1 MGSWAASSRRVVR
14 RVDDAGADRRRG
26 GAAVTL
32 ARLKRAPATLAL
44 VALLAAPAAA
54 DAEPA
59 PFGHACVPQAG
70 VRVCRTLSDAQRV
83 PSWDGVPLQVDVTL
97 PASGDGPFPTLVVLR
112 EPASVGADTLRYARR
127 GYAVVDYS
135 ARGFGRSC
143 GEPDSRTPDCARGW
157 THLVDQRYEARDAQH
172 LLGTLVDQAIARPG
186 ALGVA
191 GEAAGGSVALELAFL
206 RNRVRQPDGSF
217 IPWRSPA
224 GLRLSITAAFAVRP
238 AHDLLA
244 ELVPN
249 GRFLDFAAAKLE
261 SLAPLGVARIA
272 AVDSLLDPKGG
283 FVAPRGGDLGADLRG
298 WKTIVDGGEPYG
310 AAARRMAGELTRYH
324 SAARLTGTPAP
335 VLVQARWD
343 DDVFGPGEALRL
355 YNALRERN
363 ARAQVTLQ
371 LVHAAQEPA
380 ADARRNRFLDAWL
393 RRRGTPPKPGSVLA
407 WSQSC
412 PGTRRFSAGSW
423 TDLHPGAVR
432 FASARPQTVTSD
444 GGSSEVVG
452 EPCASR
458 PVAAPAP
465 GMAGLRRS
473 SGRGFTL
480 LGRPTVT
487 LRLRASGAAGQLD
500 SRLWDVDP
508 ATARRILVT
517 RGAYRLTAG
526 QRGDVVL
533 QLDGNGY
540 RFAPGH
546 RVELELTGRDPG
558 TLAPSAGAFSAAISR
573 LALELPVRDRPNRAR
588 GILRPAVRAEAMRLE
603 PS

>member
-1 MGSWAASSRRVVR
+1 VASWAAPRHRLVR
-14 RVDDAGADRRRG
+14 RVDDAGSDRRRG

-44 VALLAAPAAA
+44 LLILIAAPAAA
-54 DAEPA
+54 EAEPA

-70 VRVCRTLSDAQRV
+70 VRVCRALSDAQRV
-83 PSWDGVPLQVDVTL
+83 PSWDGVPLAVDVTL
-97 PASGDGPFPTLVVLR
+97 PATGDGPFPTLVVLR
-112 EPASVGADTLRYARR
+112 EPASVGAETLRYARR

-143 GEPDSRTPDCARGW
+143 GDAQSRTLDCARGW
-157 THLVDQRYEARDAQH
+157 THLADQRYEARDAQH
-172 LLGTLVDQAIARPG
+172 LLGALVDQAIARPD

-191 GEAAGGSVALELAFL
+191 GEAGGGAVALELAFL

-217 IPWRSPA
+217 VPWRSPA
-224 GLRLSITAAFAVRP
+224 GLRLSIAAAFAVRP
-238 AHDLLA
+238 GHDLLA
-244 ELVPN
+244 ALLPN
-249 GRFLDFAAAKLE
+249 GRFLDFAGAKVE
-261 SLAPLGVARIA
+261 SRAPLGVARIG
-272 AVDSLLDPKGG
+272 AVDSLLEPEG
-283 FVAPRGGDLGADLRG
+283 FIAPRGEDPGADLRG
-298 WKTIVDGGEPYG
+298 WKTIVSGEPYG
-310 AAARRMAGELTRYH
+310 AAARRMAGELTRFH
-324 SAARLTGTPAP
+324 SAARLSGTPAP

-363 ARAQVTLQ
+363 PRAQVTLQ
-371 LVHAAQEPA
+371 FVQTAPEPA
-380 ADARRNRFLDAWL
+380 ADAQRNRFLDAWL
-393 RRRGTPPKPGSVLA
+393 RRRGTPPKAGSVLA
-407 WSQSC
+407 WAQAC
-412 PGTRRFSAGSW
+412 PGTPRFSAASW
-423 TDLHPGAVR
+423 AELHPGAVR
-432 FASARPQTVTSD
+432 FASARAQTVTSE
-444 GGSSEVVG
+444 GGSSELMG

-458 PVAAPAP
+458 PVAAPTP
-465 GMAGLRRS
+465 GTAGLRRS

-487 LRLRASGAAGQLD
+487 LRLRASGVAGQLD

-558 TLAPSAGAFSAAISR
+558 TIAPSAGAFSAAISR
-573 LALELPVRDRPNRAR
+573 LALELPVRERPNPSR
-588 GILRPAVRAEAMRLE
+588 GILRPRFAVDPALG
-603 PS
+603 

>member
-1 MGSWAASSRRVVR
+1 MASWAAPRHRLVR
-14 RVDDAGADRRRG
+14 RVDDAGSDRRRG

-44 VALLAAPAAA
+44 LLLILIAAPAAA

-83 PSWDGVPLQVDVTL
+83 PSWDGVPLAVDVTL
-97 PASGDGPFPTLVVLR
+97 PATGDGPFPTLVVLR
-112 EPASVGADTLRYARR
+112 EPASVGAETLRYARR

-143 GEPDSRTPDCARGW
+143 GDAESRTPDCATGW
-157 THLVDQRYEARDAQH
+157 THLADQRYEARDVQH
-172 LLGTLVDQAIARPG
+172 LLGALVDQAIARPD

-191 GEAAGGSVALELAFL
+191 GEAGGGVVALELAFL

-217 IPWRSPA
+217 VPWRSPA

-238 AHDLLA
+238 GHDLLA
-244 ELVPN
+244 ALLPN
-249 GRFLDFAAAKLE
+249 GRFLDFAGAKVE
-261 SLAPLGVARIA
+261 SLAPLGVARIG
-272 AVDSLLDPKGG
+272 AVDSLLEPEG
-283 FVAPRGGDLGADLRG
+283 FIAPRGEDPGADLRG
-298 WKTIVDGGEPYG
+298 WKTTVDAGEPYG

-363 ARAQVTLQ
+363 PRAQVTLQ
-371 LVHAAQEPA
+371 FVPAAPEPA

-407 WSQSC
+407 WARAC
-412 PGTRRFSAGSW
+412 PGTPRFSAASW
-423 TDLHPGAVR
+423 TELHPGAVR
-432 FASARPQTVTSD
+432 FASARAQTVTSE
-444 GGSSEVVG
+444 GGSSELTG

-458 PVAAPAP
+458 PVAAPTP
-465 GMAGLRRS
+465 GTAGLRRA

-526 QRGDVVL
+526 QRGEVVL

-540 RFAPGH
+540 RFAAGH
-546 RVELELTGRDPG
+546 QVELELSGATPGRCGLHRRLLGRRSRGSRSSCRSTSARTGRG
-558 TLAPSAGAFSAAISR
+558 GSCGRGSR
-573 LALELPVRDRPNRAR
+573 
-588 GILRPAVRAEAMRLE
+588 
-603 PS
+603 

>member
-1 MGSWAASSRRVVR
+1 MASWAAPCHRLVR
-14 RVDDAGADRRRG
+14 RVDDAGSDRRRG

-44 VALLAAPAAA
+44 LLLILLAAPAAA
-54 DAEPA
+54 AAEPA

-83 PSWDGVPLQVDVTL
+83 PSWDGVPLAVDVTL
-97 PASGDGPFPTLVVLR
+97 PATGDGPFPTLVVLR
-112 EPASVGADTLRYARR
+112 EPASVGAETLRYARR

-143 GEPDSRTPDCARGW
+143 GDAESRTPDCATGW
-157 THLVDQRYEARDAQH
+157 THLADQRYEARDVQH
-172 LLGTLVDQAIARPG
+172 LLGALVDQAIARPD

-191 GEAAGGSVALELAFL
+191 GEAGGGVVALELAFL

-217 IPWRSPA
+217 VPWRSPA

-238 AHDLLA
+238 GHDLLA
-244 ELVPN
+244 ALLPN
-249 GRFLDFAAAKLE
+249 GRFLDFAGAKVE
-261 SLAPLGVARIA
+261 SLAPLGVARIG
-272 AVDSLLDPKGG
+272 AVDSLLEPEG
-283 FVAPRGGDLGADLRG
+283 FIAPRGVDPGADLRG
-298 WKTIVDGGEPYG
+298 WKTTVDAGEPYG

-343 DDVFGPGEALRL
+343 DEVFGPGEALRL

-363 ARAQVTLQ
+363 PRAQVTLQ
-371 LVHAAQEPA
+371 FVPAAPEPA

-393 RRRGTPPKPGSVLA
+393 RRRGTPPQPGSVLA
-407 WSQSC
+407 WARAC
-412 PGTRRFSAGSW
+412 PGTPRFSAASW
-423 TDLHPGAVR
+423 TELHPGAVR
-432 FASARPQTVTSD
+432 FASARAQTVTSD
-444 GGSSEVVG
+444 GGSSELTG

-465 GMAGLRRS
+465 GTAGLRRA

-533 QLDGNGY
+533 QLDGSGY
-540 RFAPGH
+540 RFAAGH
-546 RVELELTGRDPG
+546 QVELELVGRDPG
-558 TLAPSAGAFSAAISR
+558 TLRPSNGAFSAAISR
-573 LALELPVRDRPNRAR
+573 LALELPVHERPNPAR
-588 GILRPAVRAEAMRLE
+588 GILRPRFAVDPALR
-603 PS
+603 